1 MTDARQWGVQAEYH
15 NASGRLVEADPHTV
29 AAALR
34 SLGADSDHVPQP
46 PGALFLHP
54 GDALDEPLEVT
65 TEDGRSLL
73 LEGSVGPEVP
83 LGYHRL
89 DGVTGPRTLVMSPRR
104 CHLPA
109 GLRLGGWAVQ
119 VYAARS
125 ETSWGI
131 GDLADL
137 RAFGEWA
144 SAAGAG
150 FALMSPLNAAAP
162 SPPIEPS
169 PYLPSS
175 RRWRNPLFLRVEDV
189 PGAAALGGDLE
200 WIARAGRALNAD
212 RIVDRDAVAILKLDA
227 LTRIAE
233 ASPPG
238 PDFARWRRAGG
249 EALQRF
255 AIFSVIA
262 EQHGGDFH
270 EWPEQ
275 LRDPDGAAVRRLAQR
290 SRARVRFHAWLQWLM
305 EGQLARAAAAIPLM
319 TDLPIGVD
327 PGGADV
333 WADRELFAT
342 DFSVGAPPDLFN
354 IAGQDWAQPPWNP
367 WCLRARGYR
376 PLIDVFRAGFAH
388 AMGLRIDHVMGLFR
402 LYWIP
407 RGGSAASG
415 VFVRYPADDM
425 LDILALESVRA
436 GGLVVG
442 EDLGT
447 VEPMVR
453 EQMAARDILSYR
465 LLWFEDEEPSRFPQ
479 RAMSAVTTHDLPT
492 VAGLWGGADVEAQRS
507 IGMEVNEA
515 GTAEIRDR
523 LARVAGGRDEPAE
536 VIVSAYS
543 ALAAS
548 PSMLV
553 VASLEDAAEVVE
565 RPNMPGTTGERWPN
579 WCLSLPRSLEE
590 VLGSPLAER
599 LGAIMR
605 RDQPFSPPGGERPA
619 PARSAG
625 RPRGS
630 ARSARERRPRPGLP

>member
-1 MTDARQWGVQAEYH
+1 MTDARQWGVQREYH
-15 NASGRLVEADPHTV
+15 DASGRVVAAGADTV

-34 SLGADSDHVPQP
+34 SLGADTRGEP
-46 PGALFLHP
+46 PPAGAVFLHP
-54 GDALDEPLEVT
+54 GDHVDRPLELI
-65 TEDGRSLL
+65 TEDGRSLRV
-73 LEGSVGPEVP
+73 EGSVDAEVP
-83 LGYHRL
+83 LGYHRIE
-89 DGVTGPRTLVMSPRR
+89 GAEVERTLVVSPRR

-119 VYAARS
+119 LYGARS
-125 ETSWGI
+125 ATSWGI
-131 GDLADL
+131 GDLGDL
-137 RAFGEWA
+137 RTFGNWA

-150 FALMSPLNAAAP
+150 FTLLNPLNAAAP
-162 SPPIEPS
+162 APPIEPS
-169 PYLPSS
+169 PYLPTS

-189 PGAAALGGDLE
+189 PGAQALGGDLE
-200 WIARAGRALNAD
+200 RIARAGHALNAD

-227 LTRIAE
+227 LTRIIQ

-238 PDFARWRRAGG
+238 ADFLRWRRAHGQPL
-249 EALQRF
+249 ERF

-270 EWPEQ
+270 QWPQE
-275 LRDPDGAAVRRLAQR
+275 LRDPDGAGVRGLARR
-290 SRARVRFHAWLQWLM
+290 SRARVKFHAWMQWLVDR
-305 EGQLARAAAAIPLM
+305 QLAIAAAAIPLM

-342 DFSVGAPPDLFN
+342 EFSVGAPPDLFN
-354 IAGQDWAQPPWNP
+354 TAGQDWAQPPWNP
-367 WCLRARGYR
+367 WSLRGRGYQ

-407 RGGSAASG
+407 RGGSPANG
-415 VFVRYPADDM
+415 VFVRYDADEM

-436 GGLVVG
+436 GALVVG

-447 VEPMVR
+447 VEPVVR
-453 EQMAARDILSYR
+453 EQMAERDILSYR
-465 LLWFEDEEPSRFPQ
+465 LLWFEDEEPSRFPE
-479 RAMSAVTTHDLPT
+479 RAMSAVSTHDLPT
-492 VAGLWGGADVEAQRS
+492 VAGLWRGADVEAQRS
-507 IGMEVNEA
+507 IGIEVNET

-523 LARVAGGRDEPAE
+523 LARVVGDRDDPPD
-536 VIVSAYS
+536 VIVSAYA

-553 VASLEDAAEVVE
+553 VASLEDAAEVEE

-590 VLGSPLAER
+590 VLSSPLARR
-599 LGAIMR
+599 LAAIL
-605 RDQPFSPPGGERPA
+605 
-619 PARSAG
+619 G
-625 RPRGS
+625 R
-630 ARSARERRPRPGLP
+630 E

>member
-1 MTDARQWGVQAEYH
+1 
-15 NASGRLVEADPHTV
+15 L
-29 AAALR
+29 ALR
-34 SLGADSDHVPQP
+34 SLGADHDDEPAA

-54 GDALDEPLEVT
+54 GDHLVEPLELV
-65 TEDGRSLL
+65 TEDGRSLRV
-73 LEGSVGPEVP
+73 EGSVGGDVP
-83 LGYHRL
+83 LGYHRVE
-89 DGVTGPRTLVMSPRR
+89 GTTGPRTLVVSPRR

-119 VYAARS
+119 LYGARS
-125 ETSWGI
+125 EHSWGI

-137 RAFGEWA
+137 RVFGDWA

-150 FALMSPLNAAAP
+150 FALLSPLNAAAP

-189 PGAAALGGDLE
+189 PGAQALGGDLE
-200 WIARAGRALNAD
+200 WIARAGHALNAD
-212 RIVDRDAVAILKLDA
+212 RIIDRDAVAILKLDA

-238 PDFARWRRAGG
+238 ADFARWLRVQG
-249 EALQRF
+249 EALRRF

-270 EWPEQ
+270 QWPEE
-275 LRDPDGAAVRRLAQR
+275 LRDPGGSAVRALARR
-290 SRARVRFHAWLQWLM
+290 SRARVTFHAWLQWLV
-305 EGQLARAAAAIPLM
+305 ERQLATAAASIPLM

-342 DFSVGAPPDLFN
+342 EFSVGAPPDLFN
-354 IAGQDWAQPPWNP
+354 VAGQDWAQPPWNP
-367 WCLRARGYR
+367 WCLRARAYQ
-376 PLIDVFRAGFAH
+376 PLIEVFRAGFAH

-407 RGGSAASG
+407 RGASPAEG

-436 GGLVVG
+436 GALVVG

-447 VEPMVR
+447 VEPAVR
-453 EQMAARDILSYR
+453 EQMAAREILSYR
-465 LLWFEDEEPSRFPQ
+465 LLWFEDEEPARFPE

-492 VAGLWGGADVEAQRS
+492 VAGLWRGADVEAQRS
-507 IGMEVNEA
+507 IGIEVNEA
-515 GTAEIRDR
+515 GTAEIRER
-523 LARVAGGRDEPAE
+523 LARVAGTRADAPD
-536 VIVSAYS
+536 VIASAYS

-565 RPNMPGTTGERWPN
+565 RPNMPGTTAERWPN

-590 VLGSPLAER
+590 VLASPLAQR
-599 LGAIMR
+599 LAAILR
-605 RDQPFSPPGGERPA
+605 RD
-619 PARSAG
+619 
-625 RPRGS
+625 
-630 ARSARERRPRPGLP
+630 

>member
-1 MTDARQWGVQAEYH
+1 MTDARRWGVQREYH
-15 NASGRLVEADPHTV
+15 DASGRLVEASDHTV
-29 AAALR
+29 AAALQA
-34 SLGADSDHVPQP
+34 LGADRGEPEP
-46 PGALFLHP
+46 AGALILHP
-54 GDALDEPLEVT
+54 GDAVDEPLEVV
-65 TEDGRSLL
+65 TEDGRSLV
-73 LEGSVGPEVP
+73 LEGSVGAEFP

-89 DGVTGPRTLVMSPRR
+89 DSARGPSTLVVSPRR

-119 VYAARS
+119 LYGARS

-144 SAAGAG
+144 SAAGDG
-150 FALMSPLNAAAP
+150 FALLSPLNAAAP

-169 PYLPSS
+169 PYLPTS
-175 RRWRNPLFLRVEDV
+175 RRWRNPLHLRVEEV
-189 PGAAALGGDLE
+189 PGAAALGADLE
-200 WIARAGRALNAD
+200 WIARAGHALNAD
-212 RIVDRDAVAILKLDA
+212 RIVDRDAVAIIKLDA

-238 PDFARWRRAGG
+238 PGFARWRRAQGDPL
-249 EALQRF
+249 ARF
-255 AIFSVIA
+255 ATFSVIA
-262 EQHGGDFH
+262 EQHGGDFRQ
-270 EWPEQ
+270 WPEE
-275 LRDPDGAAVRRLAQR
+275 LRDPDGPAVRTLARR
-290 SRARVRFHAWLQWLM
+290 SRARVTFHAWLQWLVDR
-305 EGQLARAAAAIPLM
+305 QLARAAASIPVM

-333 WADRELFAT
+333 WADRSLFAT

-367 WCLRARGYR
+367 WALRARGYQ
-376 PLIDVFRAGFAH
+376 PLIDVFSGGFAH

-407 RGGSAASG
+407 RSASPAEG

-425 LDILALESVRA
+425 LDILALESVRSRA
-436 GGLVVG
+436 LVVG

-447 VEPMVR
+447 VEPVVR

-465 LLWFEDEEPSRFPQ
+465 LLWFEDDEPARFPE

-492 VAGLWGGADVEAQRS
+492 VAGLWQGTDVEAQRA
-507 IGMEVNEA
+507 IGVEVNEA
-515 GTAEIRDR
+515 GTAEIRGR
-523 LARVAGGRDEPAE
+523 LARVAGGREDPPD
-536 VIVSAYS
+536 VIASAYS

-579 WCLSLPRSLEE
+579 WSLALPRSLEE
-590 VLGSPLAER
+590 VLASPLAER
-599 LGAIMR
+599 LAAILRR
-605 RDQPFSPPGGERPA
+605 RD
-619 PARSAG
+619 
-625 RPRGS
+625 
-630 ARSARERRPRPGLP
+630 